1 MKSKLRH
8 VLATNIRNHRQLLG
22 FSQVKLAEIAKIAPA
37 YVAMI
42 ELEKKFP
49 SDEVLERIASALEID
64 PTELFSKNCYPIEEV
79 GILHKSVLDGFAQ
92 IVNAEIS
99 KFHKKYISV

>member
-8 VLATNIRNHRQLLG
+8 ILATNIRNHRQLLG
-22 FSQVKLAEIAKIAPA
+22 FSQAKLAENAGIASA

-49 SDEVLERIASALEID
+49 SDDVLERIANALKID
-64 PTELFSKNCYPIEEV
+64 PTELFSVNCYTVEEV
-79 GILHKSVLDGFAQ
+79 RNLQKSVLESIVQAVNAQ
-92 IVNAEIS
+92 IN
-99 KFHKKYISV
+99 KFETKHK

>member
-8 VLATNIRNHRQLLG
+8 ILATNIRNHRQLLG
-22 FSQVKLAEIAKIAPA
+22 FSQAKLAENAGIASA

-49 SDEVLERIASALEID
+49 SDDVLERIANALKID
-64 PTELFSKNCYPIEEV
+64 PIELFSMSCYPIEEMRTFQKNV
-79 GILHKSVLDGFAQ
+79 IEAYEQALKTQ
-92 IVNAEIS
+92 IT
-99 KFHKKYISV
+99 KFNKEKHS